1 MLKCIIVDD
10 EAMAVRVLENYVQ
23 QIKGLQLSGTFSN
36 ALDAFTALQEQETDL
51 LFLDIQMPVM
61 SGLGLLRSL
70 PKPPAVI
77 LTTAHREFALESYD
91 YNVVDYLLKPI
102 AFERFL
108 KAVGKVLH
116 HDFMPVGSSV
126 STETTTE
133 APFIYIKSDRQ
144 FVKILLDDVLY
155 IESVKNHVQI
165 VTTKGKYI
173 TLMTISEME
182 EKLPPQRFI
191 RVHRSFIV
199 ALMKIEQFSHTNLTA
214 GNHLIPIGELYKSLV
229 LRKLSEHLV

>member
-10 EAMAVRVLENYVQ
+10 EAMAVRVLENYVL
-23 QIKGLQLSGTFSN
+23 QIKGLHLSGTFSN
-36 ALDAFTALQEQETDL
+36 ALDAFAALQEQETDL

-91 YNVVDYLLKPI
+91 YSVVDYLLKPI

-116 HDFMPVGSSV
+116 NDLLPASS
-126 STETTTE
+126 SATAETQE
-133 APFIYIKSDRQ
+133 APFIYVKSDRQ

-155 IESVKNHVQI
+155 MESIKNHVQI
-165 VTTKGKYI
+165 VTTKGKHI

-214 GNHLIPIGELYKSLV
+214 GNHLIPIGDLYKSLV
-229 LRKLSEHLV
+229 MRKLSEHLV